1 MAVIGLRIDFLND
14 TFAFCEFFDFMRNS
28 FTLLALSILNAI
40 FFLLLLPC
48 QAAPLAIPKVPQTLK
63 AVAFSPSEITLT
75 WVDASL
81 DETGFEVEISTDGK
95 TFAKIASP
103 AVNVV
108 IYQSTGLAASTPYW
122 YRIRAKNASGFSA
135 YSNIATATT
144 KPPLVTIPKAPSALA
159 GTAISISQIN
169 VSWVDN
175 ATDET
180 GFQLERSLNGA
191 AFTKI
196 ADLGANVIT
205 YQNTGLSTATT
216 YYYRVRA
223 LNTAGASIYS
233 NVISVTTQ
241 NIPVPDQPVNF
252 TAVPLAKNLIQLRWS
267 PITGNATEVLVERSK
282 GSDEQFVQIH
292 KQAAS
297 IIQYE
302 DKEALA
308 TDDYYYRIKAVNA
321 GGSSPYS
328 LVAIVRAASIITST
342 EPSEDGNLI
351 YSSGKT
357 LISKLKNN
365 IPASLHIYDLNG
377 VERKTG
383 KVSQSSQTDLSA
395 LPAGIYIV
403 VIRKEKEVITR
414 KIALY

>member
-1 MAVIGLRIDFLND
+1 
-14 TFAFCEFFDFMRNS
+14 MRNS
-28 FTLLALSILNAI
+28 FTLPAFYFLNAL

-81 DETGFEVEISTDGK
+81 DETGFEVESSTDGK
-95 TFAKIASP
+95 TFVKIAAP
-103 AVNVV
+103 AANIVM
-108 IYQSTGLAASTPYW
+108 YQSTGLTAATPYW
-122 YRIRAKNASGFSA
+122 YRVRAKNASGFSA

-144 KPPLVTIPKAPSALA
+144 KPPLITIPKAPSGLA
-159 GTAISISQIN
+159 GIAVSISQIN
-169 VSWVDN
+169 VNWIDN

-191 AFTKI
+191 AFAKI
-196 ADLGANVIT
+196 ADLTANVIT
-205 YQNTGLSTATT
+205 YQNTGLGTATT

-223 LNTAGASIYS
+223 LNTAGVSSYS
-233 NVISVTTQ
+233 NIISVTTQ
-241 NIPVPDQPVNF
+241 NIPVPDQPINF

-267 PITGNATEVLVERSK
+267 ALTGNAAEVLIERSK
-282 GSDEQFVQIH
+282 GSDAQFVQIH

-297 IIQYE
+297 VIQYE

-342 EPSEDGNLI
+342 EPAEDGNLI
-351 YSSGKT
+351 YVSGKT
-357 LISKLKNN
+357 LISNLKNN
-365 IPASLHIYDLNG
+365 IPASLHLYDLSG
-377 VERKTG
+377 TERKTARIG
-383 KVSQSSQTDLSA
+383 QFSQTDLSI
-395 LPAGIYIV
+395 LHAGIYIV
-403 VIRKEKEVITR
+403 VIRKDKEVITR

>member
-1 MAVIGLRIDFLND
+1 LGIDFLNY
-14 TFAFCEFFDFMRNS
+14 TFAFCEFLDFMRNS
-28 FTLLALSILNAI
+28 LTLLVLSVLNAFI
-40 FFLLLLPC
+40 FPLLLPC
-48 QAAPLAIPKVPQTLK
+48 EAAPLAIPKAPQTLK

-75 WVDASL
+75 WVDAST

-95 TFAKIASP
+95 VFVKIATP
-103 AVNVV
+103 ATNIVL
-108 IYQSTGLAASTPYW
+108 YQSTGLATSTPYW
-122 YRIRAKNASGFSA
+122 YRVRAKNASGFSA

-144 KPPLVTIPKAPSALA
+144 KPPLVTIPKAPSGLA

-175 ATDET
+175 AADET
-180 GFQLERSLNGA
+180 GFQLERSLNGTTFA
-191 AFTKI
+191 KI
-196 ADLGANVIT
+196 ADLGVNVIT

-223 LNTAGASIYS
+223 INTAGASAYS
-233 NVISVTTQ
+233 NIISVTTQ

-252 TAVPLAKNLIQLRWS
+252 TAIPLAHNLIQLRWS
-267 PITGNATEVLVERSK
+267 PVTGNAAEVWVERAK

-297 IIQYE
+297 VIQYE

-328 LVAIVRAASIITST
+328 LIAIVRASSIITST
-342 EPSEDGNLI
+342 EPTEDGNLI
-351 YSSGKT
+351 YTSGKT
-357 LISKLKNN
+357 LIAELKNN
-365 IPASLHIYDLNG
+365 IPSSFHVYDLNG
-377 VERKTG
+377 ADRKTG
-383 KVSQSSQTDLSA
+383 SIGQSSQTDLSF

-403 VIRKEKEVITR
+403 VIRKDKEVITR